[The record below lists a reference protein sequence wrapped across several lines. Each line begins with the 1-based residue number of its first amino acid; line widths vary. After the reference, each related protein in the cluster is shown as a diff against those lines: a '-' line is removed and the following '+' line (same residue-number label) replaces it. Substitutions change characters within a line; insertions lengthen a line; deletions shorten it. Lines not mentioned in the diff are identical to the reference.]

1 MTVSQLLLYL
11 LVTAVG
17 HANVIYRDN
26 SYENLLVAISPDV
39 PQGDN
44 GEEIIDNIKVT
55 ADLKSKLKIK

>member
-11 LVTAVG
+11 LVTAAG

-55 ADLKSKLKIK
+55 ADLS

>member
-55 ADLKSKLKIK
+55 ADLS